1 MLEPFRSVLYKRGAN
16 CHKNKSAMT
25 SKTSHVPYAQRLA
38 RESVKFGLR
47 VGGTLLKHAGL
58 GLVAFPFAM
67 AGLGRKDA
75 DETVDDEDIF
85 NSVNSRAGLM
95 YDEYDTPHMV
105 PQDDIDRLH
114 NGFM

>member
-1 MLEPFRSVLYKRGAN
+1 
-16 CHKNKSAMT
+16 MT
-25 SKTSHVPYAQRLA
+25 SKTSHTPYAQRLA

-58 GLVAFPFAM
+58 GLVAVPFAI

-75 DETVDDEDIF
+75 DEAGEDEDIF

-95 YDEYDTPHMV
+95 YDEYDTPHIV
-105 PQDDIDRLH
+105 PQDDIERLH
-114 NGFM
+114 NGFI